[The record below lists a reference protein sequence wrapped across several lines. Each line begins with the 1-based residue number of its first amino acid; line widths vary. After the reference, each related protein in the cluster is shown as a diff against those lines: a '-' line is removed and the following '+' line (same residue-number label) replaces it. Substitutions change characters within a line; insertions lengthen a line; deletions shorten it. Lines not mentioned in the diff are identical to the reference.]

1 MIAETTEDLRRR
13 GLDWKEDQMELMA
26 WGFEAK
32 IGYVFGS
39 TELRRLKLFRPWE
52 L

>member
-13 GLDWKEDQMELMA
+13 GLDWKEDQMKLMA

-32 IGYVFGS
+32 IGDFLDS
-39 TELRRLKLFRPWE
+39 TELRWLKLFRPWE

>member
-1 MIAETTEDLRRR
+1 MIAETTEELRKR

-32 IGYVFGS
+32 IGDVLDS
-39 TELRRLKLFRPWE
+39 RELRRLKLFRPWE